1 MPSSRPSRSLRL
13 RRGALAATL
22 ALGFT
27 PVLFGCSGGETSGSG
42 TTVTAT
48 LDGPDDGLTEDCNP
62 LRAAGACLLP
72 YPSSVFTRD
81 DATSP
86 TGLRVDLTAAL
97 FPVNV
102 DGTTFDPVRLNRK
115 DGFSPATQIV
125 AFFPDRLDGASLPPL
140 KNPDAST
147 AKGSATVLLD
157 METGEPVPHFAEV
170 DAQATKE
177 DDRQSLLI
185 RPMQRLENGRRY
197 AVAITKTLKTLE
209 GKTPAPPE
217 GFANI
222 LAGTAHSERGKR
234 QAARMPEITAALA
247 KAGVPEDS
255 LLVAWDFVTATEASD
270 IGALL
275 SMREQMIAAFSKEKL
290 GYTIDKVEDDFS
302 VRALRRVTGTFEAP
316 KFISQTKLDVADAT
330 LTFDEEGNPV
340 RDGTLTAPFT
350 LILPRAA
357 ESGPVKLL
365 VFGHGFLGTGEGE
378 LGGTGGSYVQDF
390 LDDKGFAAIATD
402 WSGLSAYEGID
413 PEGSSAAAL
422 AVKDMNHLHWISD
435 RLMQATINVSTLA
448 HIAPEIAK
456 DPALDVNAAPS
467 IDASRVDYYG
477 ISLGG
482 VMGSVVMGVSPDL
495 QRGVLNVG
503 AASWTTLLQ
512 RSTNWTLFKLILDGS
527 YQDRLDQQEIVCVL
541 QQYLDP
547 SDGMSWAKRY
557 SLDPLMGSPSK
568 NVLLQIGVGDL
579 QVSNVASEM
588 FARTARFPLLE
599 SSPVTV
605 WGMPPETGPLPSAL
619 AIYDTKEE
627 DQPPEGNM
635 NGNVT
640 SKNAAHATIRML
652 PAAMEQIDH
661 FLRQGEVIATCEG
674 KCDPE

>member
-1 MPSSRPSRSLRL
+1 MPLQRPARSLV
-13 RRGALAATL
+13 AL
-22 ALGFT
+22 ALGLA
-27 PVLFGCSGGETSGSG
+27 PLLAACSGSDTSGSG
-42 TTVTAT
+42 TTTTST
-48 LDGPDDGLTEDCNP
+48 LDGPDDGLSADCNP

-72 YPSSVFTRD
+72 YPSAVFTKD
-81 DATSP
+81 DPSSP
-86 TGLRVDLTAAL
+86 TGLRVDLAPAM
-97 FPVNV
+97 FPVNA
-102 DGTTFDPVRLNRK
+102 DGTTFDPVRLNRL

-125 AFFPDRLDGASLPPL
+125 AYFPDRLDGASLPPL

-147 AKGSATVLLD
+147 ADGSATVLVD
-157 METGEPVPHFAEV
+157 MESGERIPHFAEV

-185 RPMQRLENGRRY
+185 RPMKRLENGHRY
-197 AVAITKTLKTLE
+197 AVGITTTLKTLD
-209 GKTPAPPE
+209 GKTPAPPD
-217 GFANI
+217 GFASI
-222 LAGTAHSERGKR
+222 LDGTAHSERAKR
-234 QAARMPEITAALA
+234 QAARMPDIVSALE
-247 KAGVPEDS
+247 KAGVAKDT
-255 LLVAWDFVTATEASD
+255 LLVAWDFVTATETSD

-275 SMREQMIAAFSKEKL
+275 SMRQQMIEAFSKEKF

-302 VRALRRVTGTFEAP
+302 PHALRRITGTFEAL
-316 KFISQTKLDVADAT
+316 KFISQTKLDVPDAS
-330 LTFDEEGNPV
+330 LTFAEDGSPV
-340 RDGTLTAPFT
+340 RDGNLSAPFT

-357 ESGPVKLL
+357 QDGPVKLI
-365 VFGHGFLGTGEGE
+365 VFGHGFLGTGEEE
-378 LGGTGGSYVQDF
+378 LGGSGGSYVQDF
-390 LDDKGFAAIATD
+390 LDAKGFAAVATD
-402 WSGLSAYEGID
+402 WTGLSAYEGID
-413 PEGSSAAAL
+413 PAGSSAAAL
-422 AVKDMNHLHWISD
+422 AVKDMNHLNWISD
-435 RLMQATINVSTLA
+435 RLTQAVVNVSTLA
-448 HIAPEIAK
+448 HIAPDIAK

-547 SDGMSWAKRY
+547 SDGMSWARHY
-557 SLDPLMGSPSK
+557 SIDPPAGSPPK
-568 NVLLQIGVGDL
+568 NILLQIGVGDL

-588 FARTARFPLLE
+588 FARTAQFPLLD
-599 SSPVTV
+599 SAPLDV
-605 WGMPPETGPLPSAL
+605 WGMAPQKGPLPSAL
-619 AIYDTKEE
+619 AIFDTKEK

-661 FLRQGEVIATCEG
+661 FLRQGEVIATCDG